1 MTQQIDYAS
10 QEAWIK
16 AWRFAAEAHGQ
27 QKFPGTDMPYLVHLG
42 MVAMELLGAHAQ
54 EPIEGIDVAMQCAIL
69 HDAMED
75 QDVSHATL
83 VAEFGLAVADGVA
96 ALSKTP
102 GLAKAE
108 AMADSLHRI
117 AQQPRYVWCVKLAD
131 RISNLQAPPHYWP
144 PEKISAYRTEAGV
157 ILAALGD
164 AHGYL
169 AQRLGAK
176 IAAYPA

>member
-1 MTQQIDYAS
+1 MTERIDYTS

-16 AWRFAAEAHGQ
+16 AWCYAAQVHARQ
-27 QKFPGTDMPYLVHLG
+27 PFPGSDMPYLVHLG
-42 MVAMELLGAHAQ
+42 MVAMEVLAAHAQ
-54 EPIEGIDVAMQCAIL
+54 EPIDGIDTAMQCAIL

-75 QDVSHATL
+75 QAVAHAAL

-96 ALSKTP
+96 ALSKSP
-102 GLAKAE
+102 ELSKAE
-108 AMADSLHRI
+108 AMADSLARI
-117 AQQPRYVWCVKLAD
+117 RQQPRAVWCVKLAD

-144 PEKISAYRTEAGV
+144 PEKISAYRQEAGV
-157 ILAALGD
+157 ILDALGE

-169 AQRLGAK
+169 AQRLVAK